1 MSQNATITDS
11 LIVPECI
18 YRPGTFTGLMT
29 LYESNYVKLLQLIEG
44 FQTFVEK
51 APEITISQTDLDC
64 DLQLE
69 IKLKE
74 KYTTTL
80 NITYLLYL
88 DDDVGVN
95 AAVLDPDLTI
105 RVYHDAKLIEVL
117 HGLEEHRHQKLCEFH
132 KTHSCELDTRWKNN
146 MMLNKWLDYLLE
158 VGHGFS
164 I

>member
-29 LYESNYVKLLQLIEG
+29 LYESNYVKLLQLIKG

-74 KYTTTL
+74 KYTTTH
-80 NITYLLYL
+80 NTVSYTH
-88 DDDVGVN
+88 
-95 AAVLDPDLTI
+95 LTLPTK
-105 RVYHDAKLIEVL
+105 A
-117 HGLEEHRHQKLCEFH
+117 
-132 KTHSCELDTRWKNN
+132 
-146 MMLNKWLDYLLE
+146 
-158 VGHGFS
+158 
-164 I
+164 